1 MFIKIEVVGCGELY
15 HVVGDDGVSMYEYD
29 NEAQATE
36 QMNRLQEQGLT
47 TQKKLNDRIGV
58 ALFDGVYAC
67 IE

>member
-1 MFIKIEVVGCGELY
+1 MLIKTEVVGCGELY
-15 HVVGDDGVSMYEYD
+15 HVVGDDGVTMYEYSD
-29 NEAQATE
+29 EAQAIE

-58 ALFDGVYAC
+58 ALFDGVGAC